1 MSTVRR
7 LAVGEWV
14 RFDAEHRQ
22 VVALTGSLVQLRS
35 ADGVWSAIHASDL
48 LCAPDFR
55 MLSGAQAARADSLP
69 GALDSAALLESLP
82 ARERDQLAQLA
93 AHLREAQTGYRTG
106 DAGRPGPGEPR
117 AEYDPVLVPLL
128 SDRVAAKAR
137 ELDLGVASVWRRLR
151 RYRAH
156 GVAGLIDGRSTR
168 VANPLARA
176 DPRLL
181 DAIVAQHAVGE
192 AQDSTGSLARFH
204 RRLRDRLEHE
214 HGPGAVEI
222 PSPSTLARYIR
233 LLLPG
238 AHTFGPAPTRRSE
251 AARPKREYRPSPA
264 LRPGQ
269 VVMID
274 ATPLDVV
281 AYDTATG
288 VTHEIHL
295 VAAIDVATRTLLAW
309 RMTPG
314 DTRAVDTVLLL
325 DDAITPEP
333 MRPGWAARLRYA
345 MARLPIP
352 RTLELAERL
361 ELAAARPVIW
371 PEQILV
377 DHAKVNLSD
386 ALNEACRR
394 LQIELGLAR
403 KGQGSDKA
411 NIERAFGV
419 INSDFCQHVA
429 GYKGPNVH
437 GRGRGVEHTARWSID
452 ELEEFFAE
460 YVVGTYQQR
469 VHSGLIVPG
478 YPELE
483 LSPNQA
489 YTQAVARYGFV
500 ACPPANH
507 HYCDLLPIDYRAI
520 RPEGIQRNKL
530 IYDSPVLNKYRR
542 APSPIPGKGTAWPIR
557 YLPHDPSRIFILLDA
572 DWQVLPWTHLPDLAE
587 PFTARML
594 TQARALLS
602 DAGHRNPSQQQIAAS
617 LIDLQRR
624 MDAPEHATAR
634 TRRELMRARHDAR
647 TASRDRDRAGMT
659 ETIPVPP
666 AQLDPD
672 PPPPPIDLEEIED
685 LPLWTPG
692 GAR

>member
-1 MSTVRR
+1 MSPARR

-14 RFDAEHRQ
+14 HFDQEQRQ
-22 VVALTGSLVQLRS
+22 VVALTGSLVHLRS
-35 ADGVWSAIHASDL
+35 AHGVWSAIHAPDL
-48 LCAPDFR
+48 LSAPGFSI
-55 MLSGAQAARADSLP
+55 LSSAQAQQALSQP
-69 GALDSAALLESLP
+69 GALDTAALLESLP
-82 ARERDQLAQLA
+82 ARERDQLAELA
-93 AHLREAQTGYRTG
+93 AHLREAETGYRSG
-106 DAGRPGPGEPR
+106 DPGRPAPGEPR
-117 AEYDPVLVPLL
+117 APYDPALVPLL
-128 SDRVAAKAR
+128 SDRVAAKAT
-137 ELDLGVASVWRRLR
+137 ELGIGAATVWRRMR
-151 RYRAH
+151 RYRTH
-156 GVAGLIDGRSTR
+156 GLAGLIDGRSTR
-168 VANPLARA
+168 ICNPLARA

-192 AQDSTGSLARFH
+192 TQDSTGSLDRFC
-204 RRLRDRLEHE
+204 RRLRERLEHE
-214 HGPGAVEI
+214 HGPGVVEV
-222 PSPSTLARYIR
+222 PSPTTIARYVR
-233 LLLPG
+233 LLLPA
-238 AHTFGPAPTRRSE
+238 AHTFGPGPTRRSQ
-251 AARPKREYRPSPA
+251 AARPQRTYRPNPA
-264 LRPGQ
+264 VRPGQ

-274 ATPLDVV
+274 ATPLDVI
-281 AYDTATG
+281 AYDAATD
-288 VTHEIHL
+288 VTHKVHL

-333 MRPGWAARLRYA
+333 MRPGWAARLRYS

-352 RTLELAERL
+352 RALELAERL

-403 KGQGSDKA
+403 QGQGSDKA

-429 GYKGPNVH
+429 GYKGSNIH
-437 GRGRGVEHTARWSID
+437 GRGRGIEHTARWGIE

-530 IYDSPVLNKYRR
+530 IYDSPVLDKYRR
-542 APSPIPGKGTAWPIR
+542 APSPITGKGKAWPIR
-557 YLPHDPSRIFILLDA
+557 YLPHDPSRIFILLDGQ
-572 DWQVLPWTHLPDLAE
+572 WQVVYWTHLPELSE

-594 TQARALLS
+594 IQARALLTE
-602 DAGHRNPSQQQIAAS
+602 AGRPDPSQQQIAAA
-617 LIDLQRR
+617 LIDLQQR

-634 TRRELMRARHDAR
+634 SRRELMRARHDAR
-647 TASRDRDRAGMT
+647 TALRDRERSAMADT
-659 ETIPVPP
+659 LPP
-666 AQLDPD
+666 SQLAPD
-672 PPPPPIDLEEIED
+672 PPAAPIGLEEIEN
-685 LPLWTPG
+685 LPLWNPG
-692 GAR
+692 GGR

>member
-1 MSTVRR
+1 M
-7 LAVGEWV
+7 GDWV
-14 RFDAEHRQ
+14 CFEGEHRQ
-22 VVALTGSLVQLRS
+22 VVALTGSLVQLRT
-35 ADGVWSAIHASDL
+35 ADGLWSAIGAPDL
-48 LCAPDFR
+48 LAAPGFR
-55 MLSGAQAARADSLP
+55 ILNGTQAAQAASLP
-69 GALDSAALLESLP
+69 GALDTAALLESLP
-82 ARERDQLAQLA
+82 VREREKLVELA
-93 AHLREAQTGYRTG
+93 AHLREAESGYRSG
-106 DAGRPGPGEPR
+106 DPGRPEPGEPR
-117 AEYDPVLVPLL
+117 PNYDPMLAPLL

-137 ELDLGVASVWRRLR
+137 ELNLGAATVWRRLR
-151 RYRAH
+151 RYRAE
-156 GVAGLIDGRSTR
+156 GTAGLIDGRSTR
-168 VANPLARA
+168 VLNPLARA

-181 DAIVAQHAVGE
+181 DAIVAQHAIGE
-192 AQDSTGSLARFH
+192 TEDSTGSLARFC
-204 RRLRDRLEHE
+204 RRLQDRLAHE
-214 HGPGAVEI
+214 HGAGAVEV
-222 PSPSTLARYIR
+222 PSPTTVARYIR

-238 AHTFGPAPTRRSE
+238 AQTFGPGPSRRSE
-251 AARPKREYRPSPA
+251 AARPKRDYRPSPA

-274 ATPLDVV
+274 ATPLDVI
-281 AYDTATG
+281 AYDPATD
-288 VTHEIHL
+288 VTHKVHL

-333 MRPGWAARLRYA
+333 MRPGWVARMRYT

-352 RTLELAERL
+352 RSLGLAERL

-386 ALNEACRR
+386 AMNEACRR

-403 KGQGSDKA
+403 QGQGSDKA

-419 INSDFCQHVA
+419 INADFCQHVA
-429 GYKGPNVH
+429 GYKGSNVH
-437 GRGRGVEHTARWSID
+437 YRGRGVEHGARWSID
-452 ELEEFFAE
+452 EIEEFFAE
-460 YVVGTYQQR
+460 YVIGTYQQR
-469 VHSGLIVPG
+469 IHSGLTVPG

-489 YTQAVARYGFV
+489 YTQAIARYGFV

-507 HYCDLLPIDYRAI
+507 HYCELLPIDYRVI

-530 IYDSPVLNKYRR
+530 IYDSPVLNRYRR
-542 APSPIPGKGTAWPIR
+542 AASPIPGKGNAWPIR
-557 YLPHDPSRIFILLDA
+557 YLPHDPSRIFILLDG
-572 DWQVLPWTHLPDLAE
+572 DWQVLYWTHLPDPAE
-587 PFTARML
+587 PFTQRML
-594 TQARALLS
+594 AQARALLAE
-602 DAGHRNPSQQQIAAS
+602 AGGTDPSQQQIAAA

-634 TRRELMRARHDAR
+634 SRRELTRARHDAR
-647 TASRDRDRAGMT
+647 AARRDRERAGMT
-659 ETIPVPP
+659 ETS
-666 AQLDPD
+666 
-672 PPPPPIDLEEIED
+672 PPPIIADPAPPIGLEEIEEM
-685 LPLWTPG
+685 PLWNPG